1 MMISD
6 LLASKIGIA
15 FDAIDRAKMQ
25 AYDDKHKMPKCK
37 ETREAFAA
45 LDHCLDMLE
54 DF

>member
-1 MMISD
+1 MISD
-6 LLASKIGIA
+6 LLTSKINTA
-15 FDAIDRAKMQ
+15 FLAVEQAKIQ

-54 DF
+54 GL